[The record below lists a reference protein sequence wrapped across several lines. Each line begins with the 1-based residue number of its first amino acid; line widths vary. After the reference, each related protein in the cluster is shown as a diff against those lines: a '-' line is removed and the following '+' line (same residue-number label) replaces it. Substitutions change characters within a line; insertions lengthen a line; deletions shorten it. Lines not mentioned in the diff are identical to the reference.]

1 MKRASICIAILAT
14 LTLAACRTGRSPFA
28 PPVTINT
35 PQPTTLPDGLQPAAA
50 PTTESSGSLA
60 LTGDPQ
66 ADLANAIQ
74 FVRVDTQNALVG
86 ATAAKDDVGVQC
98 FVTNLAFLDMVSTP
112 QVTVTGLIS
121 KAEALRVKQRAVVNN
136 LPAWYN
142 VKDKCA
148 AVFNLGQVFRPLNA
162 VLGGILPF

>member
-1 MKRASICIAILAT
+1 MKRLVILA
-14 LTLAACRTGRSPFA
+14 LSLIFAACATGRNPLA

-35 PQPTTLPDGLQPAAA
+35 PQPATLVDNVQPVAV
-50 PTTESSGSLA
+50 PSTESSGSLA

-74 FVRVDTQNALVG
+74 YIRVDTQNALVG
-86 ATAAKDDVGVQC
+86 ATAAKDEVGVQC

-136 LPAWYN
+136 LSAWYN
-142 VKDKCA
+142 VRDKCS

>member
-1 MKRASICIAILAT
+1 MKRLAILALS
-14 LTLAACRTGRSPFA
+14 LTLAACATGHNPFA
-28 PPVTINT
+28 PPTTINT
-35 PQPTTLPDGLQPAAA
+35 PQPTALVDNVQPVAS

-86 ATAAKDDVGVQC
+86 ATAAKDDVGTEC
-98 FVTNLAFLDMVSTP
+98 FKTNLTFLDMIETP
-112 QVTVTGLIS
+112 RVTVSGAIS

-142 VKDKCA
+142 VRDKCS